1 MRTFLNF
8 LRSRVFLINLV
19 LALLAAILLVVL
31 ALQWLKNTTQ
41 HGEHVLVPDL
51 AGLSVPEM
59 REAIEEAGLRYEVV
73 DSANYDPKHPRFSI
87 IDQNPPAGN
96 KVKDNRKIYVTVNPS
111 GYKKVT
117 VPDVIQDSRRNA
129 TAQLRAVGLGVD
141 TVSYIDELGKDMV
154 YRLKFEGKY
163 ISPGDK
169 LTKTSR
175 LELVCGN
182 GTIPDEARVRSQSET
197 P

>member
-31 ALQWLKNTTQ
+31 ALQWLKGTTQ

-51 AGLSVPEM
+51 AGLSVPQM
-59 REAIEEAGLRYEVV
+59 REAIEEVGLRYEVV

-169 LTKTSR
+169 LPKTSR